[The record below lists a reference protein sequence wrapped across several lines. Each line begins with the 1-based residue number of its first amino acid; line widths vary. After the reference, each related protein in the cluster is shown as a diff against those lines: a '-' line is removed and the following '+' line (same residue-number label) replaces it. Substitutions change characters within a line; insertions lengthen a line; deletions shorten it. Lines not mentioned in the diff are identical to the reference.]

1 MGSKHA
7 IDKETRDRALRAIS
21 ALSEP
26 DHSLANVPNT
36 IRQSL
41 REVIES
47 LLADRAVELHP
58 KYVASVLGAL
68 AAEVGREID
77 EMTALRKR
85 IEGEREKLEMLPP
98 QLRSET

>member
-26 DHSLANVPNT
+26 DHSLATVPNT
-36 IRQSL
+36 IRQSI

-47 LLADRAVELHP
+47 LLADRAPELHP
-58 KYVASVLGAL
+58 KYVASTYRAFT
-68 AAEVGREID
+68 AEIHHAID
-77 EMTALRKR
+77 DMVALRGRITSERER
-85 IEGEREKLEMLPP
+85 IEKLT
-98 QLRSET
+98 Q